1 MSFCPYVKKKTYI
14 CGGNQNSTK
23 IYMIPTLISVP
34 RNITNPEMTAFYF
47 PAEIDGRNKW
57 LPVTRG
63 QFADNVLAVAA
74 ALLELNLGV
83 QETIGIFSEN
93 RPEILMIDF
102 AAWQLRAIPVN
113 IYATSSPDQV
123 KYIVDNA
130 EIKHILVG
138 SQVHYDVAR
147 KVGVKRIIA
156 ADPAVR
162 FDADDTTSL
171 HFSDLLKKGSAASEK
186 INEEVTLRAG
196 QCMPDDLVTLLY
208 TSGTTG
214 LPKGAML
221 THSNFSAA
229 IELNHRRLTML
240 RPGDT
245 SLCFLPLS
253 HIFEM
258 AWSCYCLTY
267 SMPLYVNR
275 DTARIQQTLREVSP
289 SCMCAVPRFW
299 EKVYTVV
306 MEKIEAMGAVSRTMA
321 KRALAVGRRRNL
333 GYVRMGLKVPA
344 LLEREYQ
351 LYNGR
356 IFRKLRGAIGVE
368 NGKLFPT
375 AGAPISSEIVEF
387 CHAVGINMCI
397 GYGLSE
403 TTATVSCFPD
413 LEYAI
418 GSVGTPLD
426 GLKVRIG
433 DNNEIQVSGPTV
445 MTGYYKS
452 PEQSAEAFT
461 ADGWLHTGDAG
472 RIDSQGNIYITDRIK
487 DLFKTSNGKYI
498 APQAL
503 ESRLGADPLFEQV
516 AVIGDRRKF
525 VSALIVP
532 DFKALAKFAADNNL
546 GAMTRDELAENPK
559 VNEFVMRKIEKLT
572 ADLAPYEHIK
582 RFTLLTAP
590 FTMERGEVTNTL
602 KVRRRVVIDHY
613 ADVIEKMYE
622 S

>member
-1 MSFCPYVKKKTYI
+1 
-14 CGGNQNSTK
+14 
-23 IYMIPTLISVP
+23 MIPTLISVP

-47 PAEIDGRNKW
+47 PAEINGRNKW
-57 LPVTRG
+57 LPVSRAH
-63 QFADNVLAVAA
+63 FAENVLSLAA

-102 AAWQLRAIPVN
+102 AAWQLRAVPVN
-113 IYATSSPDQV
+113 IYATSSDDQV
-123 KYIVDNA
+123 RYIVENA

-147 KVGVKRIIA
+147 RVGVKQIIA
-156 ADPAVR
+156 ADPAVK
-162 FDADDTTSL
+162 FDEGDTTSL
-171 HFSDLLKKGSAASEK
+171 HFSDLLSKGAAAPGEVHD
-186 INEEVTLRAG
+186 EVTLRAG
-196 QCMPDDLVTLLY
+196 QCVPSDLATLLY

-221 THSNFSAA
+221 THGNFSAA
-229 IELNHRRLTML
+229 IEMNHRRLTML
-240 RPGDT
+240 SAGDT

-275 DTARIQQTLREVSP
+275 DTARIQQTLREVAP
-289 SCMCAVPRFW
+289 SAMCAVPRFW
-299 EKVYTVV
+299 EKVYMVV
-306 MEKIEAMGAVSRTMA
+306 MEKIEAMGTVSRTMA
-321 KRALAVGRRRNL
+321 KRALKVGRRRNL
-333 GYVRMGLKVPA
+333 EYVRMGLKVPA
-344 LLEREYQ
+344 MLEREYQ

-356 IFRKLRGAIGVE
+356 IFRKLRAAIGVD

-375 AGAPISSEIVEF
+375 AGAPIANEIVEF
-387 CHAVGINMCI
+387 CHSVGINMCV

-413 LEYAI
+413 TEYAI
-418 GSVGTPLD
+418 GSVGVALE
-426 GLKVRIG
+426 GLQVRIG
-433 DNNEIQVSGPTV
+433 DNSEIQVKGPTV
-445 MTGYYKS
+445 LNGYYKL
-452 PEQSAEAFT
+452 PEQTAEAFT
-461 ADGWLHTGDAG
+461 EDGWFHTGDAG

-487 DLFKTSNGKYI
+487 DLFKTSNGKYV

-516 AVIGDRRKF
+516 AVIGDLRKF

-532 DFKALAKFAADNNL
+532 DFTALAKFAADNHL
-546 GAMTRDELAENPK
+546 GVLTREQLVTNPK
-559 VNEFVMRKIEKLT
+559 VNEFVMERIEKLT

-582 RFTLLTAP
+582 RFTLLTQP

-613 ADVIEKMYE
+613 ADVIEKMYQ
-622 S
+622 

>member
-1 MSFCPYVKKKTYI
+1 
-14 CGGNQNSTK
+14 
-23 IYMIPTLISVP
+23 MIPTLISVP
-34 RNITNPEMTAFYF
+34 RNITNPEMVAFYF
-47 PAEIDGRNKW
+47 PAEIDGRTKW
-57 LPVTRG
+57 LPVTRRH
-63 QFADNVLAVAA
+63 FADNVLSVAA

-83 QETIGIFSEN
+83 QESIGIFSEN

-113 IYATSSPDQV
+113 IYATSSVDQV
-123 KYIVDNA
+123 KFIVDNA

-138 SQVHYDVAR
+138 SQSHYDTAR
-147 KVGVKRIIA
+147 KVGIQQIIA
-156 ADPAVR
+156 ADPAVK

-171 HFSDLLKKGSAASEK
+171 HFSDLLQRGAEASEAIK
-186 INEEVTLRAG
+186 NEVTLRAG
-196 QCMPDDLVTLLY
+196 QGMPDDLATLLY

-214 LPKGAML
+214 QPKGAML
-221 THSNFSAA
+221 THANFSAA

-240 RPGDT
+240 QPGDT

-267 SMPLYVNR
+267 SMPIYVNR
-275 DTARIQQTLREVSP
+275 DTARIQQSLREVAPAS
-289 SCMCAVPRFW
+289 MCAVPRFW
-299 EKVYTVV
+299 EKVYMVV
-306 MEKIEAMGAVSRTMA
+306 MEKIEAMGTVSRTMA
-321 KRALAVGRRRNL
+321 KRALKVGHRRNL
-333 GYVRMGLKVPA
+333 EYMRMGLKVPA

-356 IFRKLRGAIGVE
+356 IFRKLRAAIGVE

-375 AGAPISSEIVEF
+375 AGAPIAAEIVEF
-387 CHAVGINMCI
+387 CHSVGINMCI

-413 LEYAI
+413 TEFAI
-418 GSVGTPLD
+418 GSVGIPLE
-426 GLKVRIG
+426 GLKARIG
-433 DNNEIQVSGPTV
+433 DNSEIQVMGPTV
-445 MTGYYKS
+445 MSGYYKN
-452 PEQSAEAFT
+452 PEQTAEAFT
-461 ADGWLHTGDAG
+461 PDGWLHTGDAG

-516 AVIGDRRKF
+516 AVIGDLRKF

-532 DFKALAKFAADNNL
+532 DYKALAKFAADNHL
-546 GAMTRDELAENPK
+546 GVLTREQLAANPK
-559 VNEFVMRKIEKLT
+559 VNEYVMQKIEKLT

-582 RFTLLTAP
+582 RFTLLTTP
-590 FTMERGEVTNTL
+590 FTMERGEITNTL

-613 ADVIEKMYE
+613 ADLIDKMYE
-622 S
+622 

>member
-1 MSFCPYVKKKTYI
+1 
-14 CGGNQNSTK
+14 
-23 IYMIPTLISVP
+23 MIPILVSVP
-34 RNITNPEMTAFYF
+34 RNIDNPEMTAFYF
-47 PAEIDGRNKW
+47 PAEIGGRTKW

-63 QFADNVLAVAA
+63 HFAENVLSVAT
-74 ALLELNLGV
+74 ALHELGLGA
-83 QETIGIFSEN
+83 QATIGIFSEN
-93 RPEILMIDF
+93 RPEILMTDF

-113 IYATSSPDQV
+113 IYATSSVDQV

-130 EIKHILVG
+130 EIKYILVG
-138 SQVHYDVAR
+138 TQSHYDVVR
-147 KVGVKRIIA
+147 RVGVQYIIA

-171 HFSDLLKKGSAASEK
+171 HFSTLLEQGNAATAEQKAAVLAIGDEAKS
-186 INEEVTLRAG
+186 
-196 QCMPDDLVTLLY
+196 DDLATLLY

-214 LPKGAML
+214 KPKGAML
-221 THSNFSAA
+221 THGNFTAA
-229 IELNHRRLTML
+229 INLNHQRLTML
-240 RPGDT
+240 QPGDP

-267 SMPLYVNR
+267 SMPIYVNR
-275 DTARIQQTLREVSP
+275 DTARIQQTIREVTPAS
-289 SCMCAVPRFW
+289 MCAVPRFW

-333 GYVRMGLKVPA
+333 EYVRMGLKVPTM
-344 LLEREYQ
+344 LEREYQ

-356 IFRKLRGAIGVE
+356 IFRKLRAAIGVDS
-368 NGKLFPT
+368 GKLFPT
-375 AGAPISSEIVEF
+375 AGAPIAAEIVEF
-387 CHAVGINMCI
+387 CHSVGINMCV

-403 TTATVSCFPD
+403 TTATVSCYPD
-413 LEYAI
+413 EEYAI
-418 GSVGTPLD
+418 PSVGIPLK

-433 DNNEIQVSGPTV
+433 DNNEIQVYGPTV
-445 MTGYYKS
+445 MSGYYKD
-452 PEQSAEAFT
+452 PEQTAEAFT
-461 ADGWLHTGDAG
+461 TDGWLHTGDAG
-472 RIDSQGNIYITDRIK
+472 RIDSQGNLYITDRIK

-516 AVIGDRRKF
+516 AIVGDRRKF

-532 DFKALAKFAADNNL
+532 DYKALAKFAADHHL
-546 GAMTRDELAENPK
+546 GVLSREELAQNAR
-559 VNEFVMRKIEKLT
+559 VNEFVMERIEKLT

-582 RFTLLTAP
+582 RFTLLTTP
-590 FTMERGEVTNTL
+590 FTMERGELTNTL
-602 KVRRRVVIDHY
+602 KVRRRVVFDHY
-613 ADVIEKMYE
+613 ADVIEKMYQ
-622 S
+622 

>member
-1 MSFCPYVKKKTYI
+1 
-14 CGGNQNSTK
+14 
-23 IYMIPTLISVP
+23 MIPTLVSVP

-47 PAEIDGRNKW
+47 PAEVDGRNKW
-57 LPVTRG
+57 CPVSRR

-74 ALLELNLGV
+74 ALLELKLGV
-83 QETIGIFSEN
+83 QESIGIFSEN

-113 IYATSSPDQV
+113 IYATSSADQV
-123 KYIVDNA
+123 RFIVENA

-147 KVGVKRIIA
+147 KVGVGVIIA

-162 FDADDTTSL
+162 FDDDDTTSI
-171 HFSDLLKKGSAASEK
+171 HFTELLERGTAASAEVHA
-186 INEEVTLRAG
+186 EVTLRAG
-196 QCMPDDLVTLLY
+196 QAMPDDLATLLY

-221 THSNFSAA
+221 THDNFSSA
-229 IELNHRRLTML
+229 IELHHRRLTML
-240 RPGDT
+240 HAGDT

-275 DTARIQQTLREVSP
+275 DTARIQQTIREVTP

-306 MEKIEAMGAVSRTMA
+306 MEKIEAMGVVSRTMA

-333 GYVRMGLKVPA
+333 EYVRMGLKVPA
-344 LLEREYQ
+344 MLEREYQ

-375 AGAPISSEIVEF
+375 AGAPISTEIVEF
-387 CHAVGINMCI
+387 CHAVGINLCI

-403 TTATVSCFPD
+403 TTATVSCFPEV
-413 LEYAI
+413 EYAI
-418 GSVGTPLD
+418 GSVGTLLD

-433 DNNEIQVSGPTV
+433 DNSEIQVSGPTV
-445 MTGYYKS
+445 MSGYYKS
-452 PEQSAEAFT
+452 PEQTAEAFT

-498 APQAL
+498 APQAI
-503 ESRLGADPLFEQV
+503 ESRLGADPLFDQI

-532 DFKALAKFAADNNL
+532 DFKILAKFAADNNL
-546 GAMTRDELAENPK
+546 GAMTREELAANAK
-559 VNEFVMRKIEKLT
+559 VNEFVMGRIEKLT

-582 RFTLLTAP
+582 RFTLLTTP
-590 FTMERGEVTNTL
+590 FTMERGELTNTL
-602 KVRRRVVIDHY
+602 KVRRRVVIEHY
-613 ADVIEKMYE
+613 ADLVDKMYV
-622 S
+622 